1 VNGEAAGRLADAIRE
16 LIEQVAVTG
25 APAETLERAAAS
37 VRGAASELRAAD
49 PAPRVFGPFTESDGR
64 DPMSYFVKS
73 PVCGRLNPL
82 APPLSIDSVNGAVHA
97 TVTFNVAYQ
106 GPPGCVHGAFVA
118 AVFDEL
124 LGIANAT
131 SGNPGMTGS
140 LEIRYRRPTPLDTPL
155 RAVARHT
162 GREGRRI
169 FAAGSLYAGDEVTA
183 EAEGVFIEIT
193 PARARELFAQRGEEV
208 DHGTAL

>member
-1 VNGEAAGRLADAIRE
+1 VSGDSAGRLADAIRE

-25 APAETLERAAAS
+25 APAETLDLAAAS

-49 PAPRVFGPFTESDGR
+49 PAPRAFGPFTEADAR

-82 APPLSIDSVNGAVHA
+82 APPLSIDRVDGEVQAS
-97 TVTFNVAYQ
+97 VTFNVAYQ

-140 LEIRYRRPTPLDTPL
+140 LEIRYRRPTPLETPL

-169 FAAGSLYAGDEVTA
+169 FAAGSLYAGDEITA
-183 EAEGVFIEIT
+183 EAHGVFIEIT
-193 PARARELFAQRGEEV
+193 PARAQELFAHQGEEV
-208 DHGTAL
+208 DHGKAL